1 MFNQL
6 NLLPKTNSRIL
17 KLIDAALIIRR
28 SRSISGCILFFY
40 VLTHLLNH
48 SLGLISLD
56 TMEQG
61 RAIFLRFWRHDV
73 LFYMLYGALSIHFL
87 LGIYAL
93 SRRRSFKMSR
103 KEWIRNFC
111 AILIPFFLASHLSVT
126 LWGSRFLGLNDSYAF
141 MIISTYIFDPF
152 GYIILGLMLLV
163 VWTHGSIGIIGLI
176 EFREFYSNQRGL
188 FHGLIFGLPLLAYG
202 GYIRA
207 SIELSES
214 SKNSPIAI
222 LEIISNS
229 NFTAEIGEK
238 IVSLS
243 DLLQFL
249 IYPILLC
256 LFAAFYFFRNLIE
269 KRFNSIQVQYTD
281 GTSLYVSRGSSLLE
295 ASQKAGKYH
304 ESVCGGRGRCT
315 TCRVRVTSSLSELPK
330 PNKIE
335 LAVINRLE
343 FDQSLRLAC
352 QLRPEANIEINPLI
366 KLANKDRQN
375 LRFSNQENLSGVEKE
390 TVIMF
395 CDLRGF
401 TSLSESRMPFDV
413 VFILNKYFKLVTDAV
428 EENKG
433 RVDKFIGDG
442 VMAIFDKDETIS
454 RNCKNGLKGAA
465 KITEL
470 LNELNDE
477 LSNENIDPLR
487 LGIGIHCGNAII
499 GKMGYGDASSDTAI
513 GDTVN
518 VASRLEQLTKDYS
531 CQLMFSSTV
540 AEKAQ
545 VDKSKLNSV
554 KTKIRGKKD
563 YLEAFYC
570 GSATE
575 AINAL

>member
-1 MFNQL
+1 MV
-6 NLLPKTNSRIL
+6 
-17 KLIDAALIIRR
+17 DAALIVRR
-28 SRSISGCILFFY
+28 SRTISGCILFFY
-40 VLTHLLNH
+40 VFTHLLNH

-73 LFYMLYGALSIHFL
+73 LFYVLYGALSIHFL
-87 LGIYAL
+87 LGVYAL
-93 SRRRSFKMSR
+93 ARRRSFRMSR
-103 KEWIRNFC
+103 KEWIRNSC
-111 AILIPFFLASHLSVT
+111 AVLIPFFLASHLSIT

-152 GYIILGLMLLV
+152 GYIILGLMLML

-176 EFREFYSNQRGL
+176 EFREFYSKRRGL
-188 FHGLIFGLPLLAYG
+188 FQGLILGLPLIAYG

-207 SIELSES
+207 SIELSEAS
-214 SKNSPIAI
+214 QSNPITI
-222 LEIISNS
+222 LELISNS

-249 IYPILLC
+249 VYPILLS
-256 LFAAFYFFRNLIE
+256 LFVAFYFIRNLLE

-281 GTSLYVSRGSSLLE
+281 GTNINVSRGSSLLE
-295 ASQKAGKYH
+295 ASHKAGRYH

-315 TCRVRVTSSLSELPK
+315 TCRVRVTSSLGELPK

-335 LAVINRLE
+335 QSVINRLN

-352 QLRPEANIEINPLI
+352 QLRPETDIEINPLI
-366 KLANKDRQN
+366 KLVNHDKQN
-375 LRFSNQENLSGVEKE
+375 LRFSNQENLSGIEKE

-401 TSLSESRMPFDV
+401 TRLSDGKMPFDV

-433 RVDKFIGDG
+433 RIDKFIGDG
-442 VMAIFDKDETIS
+442 VMAIFDKDTTIS
-454 RNCKNGLKGAA
+454 KNCKNALKGAA
-465 KITEL
+465 MITTY
-470 LNELNDE
+470 LNDLNDE
-477 LSNENIDPLR
+477 LSIDDIEPLR
-487 LGIGIHCGNAII
+487 LGIGIHSGTAII
-499 GKMGYGDASSDTAI
+499 GKMGYGEASTDTAI

-540 AEKAQ
+540 AENAEL
-545 VDKSKLNSV
+545 DKTKLNSV

-570 GSATE
+570 GSADE
-575 AINAL
+575 AIKAL

>member
-1 MFNQL
+1 MV
-6 NLLPKTNSRIL
+6 
-17 KLIDAALIIRR
+17 DAALIVRR
-28 SRSISGCILFFY
+28 SRTISGCILFFY
-40 VLTHLLNH
+40 VFTHLLNH

-73 LFYMLYGALSIHFL
+73 LFYVLYGALSIHFL
-87 LGIYAL
+87 LGVYAL
-93 SRRRSFKMSR
+93 ARRRSFRMSR
-103 KEWIRNFC
+103 KEWIRNSC
-111 AILIPFFLASHLSVT
+111 AVLIPFFLASHLSIT

-152 GYIILGLMLLV
+152 GYIILGLMLML

-176 EFREFYSNQRGL
+176 EFREFYSKRRGL
-188 FHGLIFGLPLLAYG
+188 FQGLILGLPLIAYG

-207 SIELSES
+207 SIELSEAS
-214 SKNSPIAI
+214 QSNPITI
-222 LEIISNS
+222 LELISNS

-249 IYPILLC
+249 VYPILLS
-256 LFAAFYFFRNLIE
+256 LFVAFYFIRNLLE

-281 GTSLYVSRGSSLLE
+281 GTNINVSRGSSLLE
-295 ASQKAGKYH
+295 ASHKAGRYH

-315 TCRVRVTSSLSELPK
+315 TCRVRVTSSLGELPK

-335 LAVINRLE
+335 QSVINRLN

-352 QLRPEANIEINPLI
+352 QLRPETDIEINPLI
-366 KLANKDRQN
+366 KLVNHDKQN
-375 LRFSNQENLSGVEKE
+375 LRFSNQENLSGIEKE

-401 TSLSESRMPFDV
+401 TRLSDGKMPFDV

-433 RVDKFIGDG
+433 RIDKFIGDG
-442 VMAIFDKDETIS
+442 VMAIFDKDTTIS
-454 RNCKNGLKGAA
+454 KNCKNALKGAA
-465 KITEL
+465 MITTY

-477 LSNENIDPLR
+477 LSTDDIEPLR
-487 LGIGIHCGNAII
+487 LGIGIHSGNAII
-499 GKMGYGDASSDTAI
+499 GKMGYGEASTDTAI

-531 CQLMFSSTV
+531 CQLMFSSIV
-540 AEKAQ
+540 AENAEL
-545 VDKSKLNSV
+545 DKTKLNSV

-570 GSATE
+570 SSADE
-575 AINAL
+575 AIKAL

>member
-1 MFNQL
+1 MV
-6 NLLPKTNSRIL
+6 
-17 KLIDAALIIRR
+17 DAALIVRR
-28 SRSISGCILFFY
+28 SRTISGCILFFY
-40 VLTHLLNH
+40 VFTHLLNH

-73 LFYMLYGALSIHFL
+73 LFYVLYGALSIHFL
-87 LGIYAL
+87 LGVYAL
-93 SRRRSFKMSR
+93 ARRRSFRMSR
-103 KEWIRNFC
+103 KEWIRNSC

-152 GYIILGLMLLV
+152 GYIILGLMLML

-176 EFREFYSNQRGL
+176 EFREFYSKLRGL
-188 FHGLIFGLPLLAYG
+188 FQGLILGLPLIAYG

-207 SIELSES
+207 SIELSEAS
-214 SKNSPIAI
+214 QSNPITI
-222 LEIISNS
+222 LELISNS

-249 IYPILLC
+249 VYPILLS
-256 LFAAFYFFRNLIE
+256 LFVAFYFIRNLLE

-281 GTSLYVSRGSSLLE
+281 GTNINVSRGSSLLE
-295 ASQKAGKYH
+295 ASHKAGRYH

-315 TCRVRVTSSLSELPK
+315 TCRVRVTSSLGELPK

-335 LAVINRLE
+335 QSVINRLN

-352 QLRPEANIEINPLI
+352 QLRPETDIEINPLI
-366 KLANKDRQN
+366 KLVNHDKQN
-375 LRFSNQENLSGVEKE
+375 LRFSNQENLSGIEKE

-401 TSLSESRMPFDV
+401 TRLSDGKMPFDV

-433 RVDKFIGDG
+433 RIDKFIGDG
-442 VMAIFDKDETIS
+442 VMAIFDKDTTIS
-454 RNCKNGLKGAA
+454 KNCKNALKGAA
-465 KITEL
+465 MITTY

-477 LSNENIDPLR
+477 LSTEDIEPLR
-487 LGIGIHCGNAII
+487 LGIGIHSGNAII
-499 GKMGYGDASSDTAI
+499 GKMGYGEASTDTAI

-531 CQLMFSSTV
+531 CQLMFSSAV
-540 AEKAQ
+540 AENAAL
-545 VDKSKLNSV
+545 DKTKLNSV

-570 GSATE
+570 GSADE
-575 AINAL
+575 AIKAL

>member
-1 MFNQL
+1 MV
-6 NLLPKTNSRIL
+6 
-17 KLIDAALIIRR
+17 DAALIVRR
-28 SRSISGCILFFY
+28 SRTISGCILFFY
-40 VLTHLLNH
+40 VFTHLLNH

-73 LFYMLYGALSIHFL
+73 LFYVLYGALSIHFL
-87 LGIYAL
+87 LGVYAL
-93 SRRRSFKMSR
+93 ARRRSFRMSR
-103 KEWIRNFC
+103 REWIRNSC

-152 GYIILGLMLLV
+152 GYIILGLMLML

-176 EFREFYSNQRGL
+176 EFREFYSKLRGL
-188 FHGLIFGLPLLAYG
+188 FQGLILGLPLIAYG

-207 SIELSES
+207 SIELSEAS
-214 SKNSPIAI
+214 QSNPITI
-222 LEIISNS
+222 LELISNS

-249 IYPILLC
+249 VYPILLS
-256 LFAAFYFFRNLIE
+256 LFVAFYFIRNLLE

-281 GTSLYVSRGSSLLE
+281 GTTINVSRGSSLLE
-295 ASQKAGKYH
+295 ASHKAGRYH

-315 TCRVRVTSSLSELPK
+315 TCRVRVTSSLGELPK

-335 LAVINRLE
+335 QSVINRLN

-352 QLRPEANIEINPLI
+352 QLRPETDIEINPLI
-366 KLANKDRQN
+366 KLVNHDKQN
-375 LRFSNQENLSGVEKE
+375 LRFSNQENLSGIEKE

-401 TSLSESRMPFDV
+401 TRLSDGKMPFDV

-433 RVDKFIGDG
+433 RIDKFIGDG
-442 VMAIFDKDETIS
+442 VMAIFDKDTTIS
-454 RNCKNGLKGAA
+454 KNCKNALKGAA
-465 KITEL
+465 MITTY
-470 LNELNDE
+470 LNDLNDE
-477 LSNENIDPLR
+477 LSTEDIEPLR
-487 LGIGIHCGNAII
+487 LGIGIHSGNAII
-499 GKMGYGDASSDTAI
+499 GKMGYGEASTDTAI

-531 CQLMFSSTV
+531 CQLMFSSIV
-540 AEKAQ
+540 AENAEL
-545 VDKSKLNSV
+545 DKTKLNSV

-570 GSATE
+570 GSADE
-575 AINAL
+575 AIKAL

>member
-1 MFNQL
+1 MV
-6 NLLPKTNSRIL
+6 
-17 KLIDAALIIRR
+17 DAALIVRR
-28 SRSISGCILFFY
+28 SRTISGCILFFY
-40 VLTHLLNH
+40 VFTHLLNH

-73 LFYMLYGALSIHFL
+73 LFYVLYGALSIHFL
-87 LGIYAL
+87 LGVYAL
-93 SRRRSFKMSR
+93 ARRRSFRMSR
-103 KEWIRNFC
+103 KEWIRNSC
-111 AILIPFFLASHLSVT
+111 AVLIPFFLASHLSIT
-126 LWGSRFLGLNDSYAF
+126 LWGSRFLGLNDSYGF

-152 GYIILGLMLLV
+152 GYIILGLMLML

-176 EFREFYSNQRGL
+176 EFREFYSKRRGL
-188 FHGLIFGLPLLAYG
+188 FQGLILGLPLIAYG

-207 SIELSES
+207 SIELSEAS
-214 SKNSPIAI
+214 QSNPITI
-222 LEIISNS
+222 LELISNS

-249 IYPILLC
+249 VYPILLS
-256 LFAAFYFFRNLIE
+256 LFVAFYFIRNLLE

-281 GTSLYVSRGSSLLE
+281 GTNINVSRGSSLLE
-295 ASQKAGKYH
+295 ASHKAGRYH

-315 TCRVRVTSSLSELPK
+315 TCRVRVTSSLGELPK

-335 LAVINRLE
+335 QSVINRLN

-352 QLRPEANIEINPLI
+352 QLRPETDIEINPLI
-366 KLANKDRQN
+366 KLVNHDKQN
-375 LRFSNQENLSGVEKE
+375 LRFSNQENLSGIEKE

-401 TSLSESRMPFDV
+401 TRLSDGKMPFDV

-433 RVDKFIGDG
+433 RIDKFIGDG
-442 VMAIFDKDETIS
+442 VMAIFDKDTTIS
-454 RNCKNGLKGAA
+454 KNCKNALKGAA
-465 KITEL
+465 MITTY

-477 LSNENIDPLR
+477 LSTDDIEPLR
-487 LGIGIHCGNAII
+487 LGIGIHSGNAII
-499 GKMGYGDASSDTAI
+499 GKMGYGEASTDTAI

-531 CQLMFSSTV
+531 CQLMFSSIV
-540 AEKAQ
+540 AENAEL
-545 VDKSKLNSV
+545 DKTKLNSV

-570 GSATE
+570 GSADE
-575 AINAL
+575 AIKAL

>member
-1 MFNQL
+1 MV
-6 NLLPKTNSRIL
+6 
-17 KLIDAALIIRR
+17 DAALIVRR
-28 SRSISGCILFFY
+28 SRTISGCILFFY
-40 VLTHLLNH
+40 VFTHLLNH

-61 RAIFLRFWRHDV
+61 RAIFLRFWRHDII
-73 LFYMLYGALSIHFL
+73 FYVLYGALSIHFL
-87 LGIYAL
+87 LGVYAL
-93 SRRRSFKMSR
+93 ARRRSFRMSR
-103 KEWIRNFC
+103 KEWIRNSC
-111 AILIPFFLASHLSVT
+111 AVLIPFFLASHLSIT

-152 GYIILGLMLLV
+152 GYIILGLMLML

-176 EFREFYSNQRGL
+176 EFREFYSKRRGL
-188 FHGLIFGLPLLAYG
+188 FQGLILGLPLIAYG

-207 SIELSES
+207 SIELSEAS
-214 SKNSPIAI
+214 QSNPITI
-222 LEIISNS
+222 LELISNS

-249 IYPILLC
+249 VYPILLS
-256 LFAAFYFFRNLIE
+256 LFVAFYFIRNLLE

-281 GTSLYVSRGSSLLE
+281 GTNINVSRGSSLLE
-295 ASQKAGKYH
+295 ASHKAGRYH

-315 TCRVRVTSSLSELPK
+315 TCRVRVTSSLGELPK

-335 LAVINRLE
+335 QSVINRLN

-352 QLRPEANIEINPLI
+352 QLRPETDIEINPLI
-366 KLANKDRQN
+366 KLVNHDKQN
-375 LRFSNQENLSGVEKE
+375 LRFSNQENLSGIEKE

-401 TSLSESRMPFDV
+401 TRLSDGKMPFDV

-433 RVDKFIGDG
+433 RIDKFIGDG
-442 VMAIFDKDETIS
+442 VMAIFDKDTTIS
-454 RNCKNGLKGAA
+454 KNCKNALKGAA
-465 KITEL
+465 MITTY

-477 LSNENIDPLR
+477 LSTDDIEPLR
-487 LGIGIHCGNAII
+487 LGIGIHSGNAII
-499 GKMGYGDASSDTAI
+499 GKMGYGEASTDTAI

-531 CQLMFSSTV
+531 CQLMFSSIV
-540 AEKAQ
+540 AENAEL
-545 VDKSKLNSV
+545 DKTKLNSV

-570 GSATE
+570 GSADE
-575 AINAL
+575 AIKAL

>member
-1 MFNQL
+1 MV
-6 NLLPKTNSRIL
+6 
-17 KLIDAALIIRR
+17 DAALIVRR
-28 SRSISGCILFFY
+28 SRTISGCILFFY
-40 VLTHLLNH
+40 VFTHLLNH

-73 LFYMLYGALSIHFL
+73 LFYVLYGALSIHFL
-87 LGIYAL
+87 LGVYAL
-93 SRRRSFKMSR
+93 ARRRSFRMSR
-103 KEWIRNFC
+103 KEWIRNSC

-152 GYIILGLMLLV
+152 GYIILGLMLML

-176 EFREFYSNQRGL
+176 EFREFYSKRRGL
-188 FHGLIFGLPLLAYG
+188 FQGLILGLPLIAYG

-207 SIELSES
+207 SIELSEAS
-214 SKNSPIAI
+214 QSNPITI
-222 LEIISNS
+222 LELISNS

-249 IYPILLC
+249 VYPILLS
-256 LFAAFYFFRNLIE
+256 LFVAFYFIRNLLE

-281 GTSLYVSRGSSLLE
+281 GTNINVSRGSSLLE
-295 ASQKAGKYH
+295 ASHKAGRYH

-315 TCRVRVTSSLSELPK
+315 TCRVRVTSSLGELPK

-335 LAVINRLE
+335 QSVINRLN

-352 QLRPEANIEINPLI
+352 QLRPETDIEINPLI
-366 KLANKDRQN
+366 KLVNHDKQN
-375 LRFSNQENLSGVEKE
+375 LRFSNQENLSGIEKE

-401 TSLSESRMPFDV
+401 TRLSDGKMPFDV

-433 RVDKFIGDG
+433 RIDKFIGDG
-442 VMAIFDKDETIS
+442 VMAIFDKDTTIS
-454 RNCKNGLKGAA
+454 KNCKNALKGAA
-465 KITEL
+465 MITTY

-477 LSNENIDPLR
+477 LSTDDIEPLR
-487 LGIGIHCGNAII
+487 LGIGIHSGNAII
-499 GKMGYGDASSDTAI
+499 GKMGYGEASTDTAI

-540 AEKAQ
+540 AENAEL
-545 VDKSKLNSV
+545 DKTKLNSV

-570 GSATE
+570 GSADE
-575 AINAL
+575 AIKAL

>member
-1 MFNQL
+1 MV
-6 NLLPKTNSRIL
+6 
-17 KLIDAALIIRR
+17 DAALIVRR
-28 SRSISGCILFFY
+28 SRTISGCILFFY
-40 VLTHLLNH
+40 VFTHLLNH

-73 LFYMLYGALSIHFL
+73 LFYVLYGALSIHFL
-87 LGIYAL
+87 LGVYAL
-93 SRRRSFKMSR
+93 ARRRSFRMSR
-103 KEWIRNFC
+103 KEWIRNSC

-152 GYIILGLMLLV
+152 GYIILGLMLIL

-176 EFREFYSNQRGL
+176 EFREFYSKRRGL
-188 FHGLIFGLPLLAYG
+188 FQGLILGLPLIAYG

-207 SIELSES
+207 SIELSEAS
-214 SKNSPIAI
+214 QSNPITI
-222 LEIISNS
+222 LELISNS

-249 IYPILLC
+249 VYPILLS
-256 LFAAFYFFRNLIE
+256 LFVAFYFIRNLLE

-281 GTSLYVSRGSSLLE
+281 GTNINVSRGSSLLE
-295 ASQKAGKYH
+295 ASHKAGRYH

-315 TCRVRVTSSLSELPK
+315 TCRVRVTSSLGELPK

-335 LAVINRLE
+335 QSVINRLN

-352 QLRPEANIEINPLI
+352 QLRPETDIEINPLI
-366 KLANKDRQN
+366 KLVNHDKQN
-375 LRFSNQENLSGVEKE
+375 LRFSNQENLSGIEKE

-401 TSLSESRMPFDV
+401 TRLSDGKMPFDV

-433 RVDKFIGDG
+433 RIDKFIGDG
-442 VMAIFDKDETIS
+442 VMAIFDKDTTIS
-454 RNCKNGLKGAA
+454 KNCKNALKGAA
-465 KITEL
+465 MITTY

-477 LSNENIDPLR
+477 LSTDDIEPLR
-487 LGIGIHCGNAII
+487 LGIGIHSGNAII
-499 GKMGYGDASSDTAI
+499 GKMGYGEASTDTAI

-540 AEKAQ
+540 AEKAEI
-545 VDKSKLNSV
+545 DKTKLNSV

-570 GSATE
+570 SSADE
-575 AINAL
+575 AIKAL

>member
-1 MFNQL
+1 MV
-6 NLLPKTNSRIL
+6 
-17 KLIDAALIIRR
+17 DAALIVRR
-28 SRSISGCILFFY
+28 SRTISGCILFFY
-40 VLTHLLNH
+40 VFTHLLNH

-73 LFYMLYGALSIHFL
+73 LFYVLYGALSIHFL
-87 LGIYAL
+87 LGVYAL
-93 SRRRSFKMSR
+93 ARRRSFRMSR
-103 KEWIRNFC
+103 KEWIRNSC
-111 AILIPFFLASHLSVT
+111 AVLIPFFLASHLSIT

-152 GYIILGLMLLV
+152 GYIILGLMLML

-176 EFREFYSNQRGL
+176 EFREFYSKRRGL
-188 FHGLIFGLPLLAYG
+188 FQGLILGLPLIAYG

-207 SIELSES
+207 SIELSEAS
-214 SKNSPIAI
+214 QSNPITI
-222 LEIISNS
+222 LELISNS

-249 IYPILLC
+249 VYPILLS
-256 LFAAFYFFRNLIE
+256 LFVAFYFIRNLLE

-281 GTSLYVSRGSSLLE
+281 GTNINVSRGSSLLE
-295 ASQKAGKYH
+295 ASHKAGRYH

-315 TCRVRVTSSLSELPK
+315 TCRVRVTSSLGELPK

-335 LAVINRLE
+335 QSVINRLN

-352 QLRPEANIEINPLI
+352 QLRPETDIEINPLI
-366 KLANKDRQN
+366 KLVNHDKQN
-375 LRFSNQENLSGVEKE
+375 LRFSNQENLSGIEKE
-390 TVIMF
+390 TVIVF

-401 TSLSESRMPFDV
+401 TRLSDGKMPFDV

-433 RVDKFIGDG
+433 RIDKFIGDG
-442 VMAIFDKDETIS
+442 VMAIFDKDTTIS
-454 RNCKNGLKGAA
+454 KNCKNALKGAA
-465 KITEL
+465 MITTY

-477 LSNENIDPLR
+477 LSTDDIEPLR
-487 LGIGIHCGNAII
+487 LGIGIHSGNAII
-499 GKMGYGDASSDTAI
+499 GKMGYGEASTDTAI

-540 AEKAQ
+540 AENAEL
-545 VDKSKLNSV
+545 DKTKLNSV

-570 GSATE
+570 GSADE
-575 AINAL
+575 AIKAL

>member
-1 MFNQL
+1 M
-6 NLLPKTNSRIL
+6 
-17 KLIDAALIIRR
+17 IDAALIVRR
-28 SRSISGCILFFY
+28 SRTISGCILFFY
-40 VLTHLLNH
+40 VFTHLLNH

-73 LFYMLYGALSIHFL
+73 LFYVLYGALSIHFL
-87 LGIYAL
+87 LGVYAL
-93 SRRRSFKMSR
+93 ARRRSFRMSR
-103 KEWIRNFC
+103 KEWIRNSC
-111 AILIPFFLASHLSVT
+111 AILIPFFLASHLSIT

-152 GYIILGLMLLV
+152 GYIILGLMLML

-176 EFREFYSNQRGL
+176 EFREFYSKRRGL
-188 FHGLIFGLPLLAYG
+188 FQGLILGLPLIAYG

-207 SIELSES
+207 SIELSEAS
-214 SKNSPIAI
+214 QSNPITI
-222 LEIISNS
+222 LELISNS

-249 IYPILLC
+249 VYPILLS
-256 LFAAFYFFRNLIE
+256 LFVAFYFIRNLLE

-281 GTSLYVSRGSSLLE
+281 GTNINVSRGSSLLE
-295 ASQKAGKYH
+295 ASHKAGRYH

-315 TCRVRVTSSLSELPK
+315 TCRVRVTSSLGELPK

-335 LAVINRLE
+335 QSVINRLN

-352 QLRPEANIEINPLI
+352 QLRPETDIEINPLI
-366 KLANKDRQN
+366 KLVNHDKQN
-375 LRFSNQENLSGVEKE
+375 LRFSNQENLSGIEKE

-401 TSLSESRMPFDV
+401 TRLSDGKMPFDV

-433 RVDKFIGDG
+433 RIDKFIGDG
-442 VMAIFDKDETIS
+442 VMAIFDKDTTIS
-454 RNCKNGLKGAA
+454 KNCKNALKGAA
-465 KITEL
+465 MITTY

-477 LSNENIDPLR
+477 LSTDDIEPLR
-487 LGIGIHCGNAII
+487 LGIGIHSGNAII
-499 GKMGYGDASSDTAI
+499 GKMGYGEASTDTAI

-531 CQLMFSSTV
+531 CQLMFSSIV
-540 AEKAQ
+540 AENAEL
-545 VDKSKLNSV
+545 DKTKLNSV

-570 GSATE
+570 GSADE
-575 AINAL
+575 AIKAL

>member
-1 MFNQL
+1 M
-6 NLLPKTNSRIL
+6 
-17 KLIDAALIIRR
+17 IDAALIVRHFR
-28 SRSISGCILFFY
+28 TISGCILFFY
-40 VLTHLLNH
+40 VFTHLLNH

-61 RAIFLRFWRHDV
+61 RAIFLRFWRHDI
-73 LFYMLYGALSIHFL
+73 LFYLLYGALSIHFL

-93 SRRRSFKMSR
+93 SRRRSFQMSR
-103 KEWIRNFC
+103 KDWIRNLC

-126 LWGSRFLGLNDSYAF
+126 LWGSRFLGLNDSYTF
-141 MIISTYIFDPF
+141 MIISTYIFDPA

-176 EFREFYSNQRGL
+176 EFREFYSNHRGL
-188 FHGLIFGLPLLAYG
+188 FHGVIFGLPLLAYG

-207 SIELSES
+207 SIELSET
-214 SKNSPIAI
+214 SKNSPITI

-249 IYPILLC
+249 VYPILLC
-256 LFAAFYFFRNLIE
+256 LFVAFYFFRNLLE

-281 GTSLYVSRGSSLLE
+281 GTSISVSKGSSLLE
-295 ASQKAGKYH
+295 ASHKAGRYH

-315 TCRVRVTSSLSELPK
+315 TCRVRVTSSLTELPK

-335 LAVINRLE
+335 QAVINRLE

-401 TSLSESRMPFDV
+401 TSLSDSRMPFDV

-433 RVDKFIGDG
+433 RIDKFIGDG

-454 RNCKNGLKGAA
+454 RNCKNALQGSAR
-465 KITEL
+465 ITEL

-477 LSNENIDPLR
+477 LSSEDIDPLR

-531 CQLMFSSTV
+531 CQLIFSSEV
-540 AEKAQ
+540 AENAQ

-554 KTKIRGKKD
+554 KTKIKGKED

-570 GSATE
+570 GSAAE
-575 AINAL
+575 AIKAL

>member
-1 MFNQL
+1 M
-6 NLLPKTNSRIL
+6 
-17 KLIDAALIIRR
+17 IDVALIVRR
-28 SRSISGCILFFY
+28 SRTISGCILFFY
-40 VLTHLLNH
+40 VFTHLLNH

-61 RAIFLRFWRHDV
+61 RAIFLKFWRHDV

-87 LGIYAL
+87 LGVYAL
-93 SRRRSFKMSR
+93 ARRRSFLMSR

-152 GYIILGLMLLV
+152 GYIILGLMLLL

-176 EFREFYSNQRGL
+176 EFREFYSKRRGL
-188 FHGLIFGLPLLAYG
+188 IQGLILGLPLIAYG

-207 SIELSES
+207 SIELSETS
-214 SKNSPIAI
+214 QSNPITI
-222 LEIISNS
+222 LELISNS

-249 IYPILLC
+249 VYPILLC
-256 LFAAFYFFRNLIE
+256 LFVAFYFIRNLLE
-269 KRFNSIQVQYTD
+269 KRFNSIQVQYSD
-281 GTSLYVSRGSSLLE
+281 GTSINVSRGSSLLE
-295 ASQKAGKYH
+295 ASHKAGRYH

-315 TCRVRVTSSLSELPK
+315 TCRVRVTSSLGELPK

-335 LAVINRLE
+335 QSVINRLN

-352 QLRPEANIEINPLI
+352 QLRPETDIEINPLI
-366 KLANKDRQN
+366 KLVNHDKQN
-375 LRFSNQENLSGVEKE
+375 LRFSNQENLSGIEKE

-401 TSLSESRMPFDV
+401 TRLSDSKMPFDV

-433 RVDKFIGDG
+433 RIDKFIGDG
-442 VMAIFDKDETIS
+442 VMAIFDKDSTIS
-454 RNCKNGLKGAA
+454 RNCKNALRGSAM
-465 KITEL
+465 ITTF
-470 LNELNDE
+470 LNDLNDE
-477 LSNENIDPLR
+477 LSNEDIEPLR

-499 GKMGYGDASSDTAI
+499 GKMGYGEASSNTAI

-531 CQLMFSSTV
+531 CQLMFSTTV
-540 AEKAQ
+540 AENAEL
-545 VDKSKLNSV
+545 DKTKLNSV
-554 KTKIRGKKD
+554 KTKIRGKKG

-570 GSATE
+570 GSADE
-575 AINAL
+575 AIKAL

>member
-1 MFNQL
+1 MV
-6 NLLPKTNSRIL
+6 
-17 KLIDAALIIRR
+17 DAALIVRR
-28 SRSISGCILFFY
+28 SRTISGCILFFY
-40 VLTHLLNH
+40 VFTHLLNH

-73 LFYMLYGALSIHFL
+73 LFYVLYGALSIHFL
-87 LGIYAL
+87 LGVYAL
-93 SRRRSFKMSR
+93 ARRRSFRMSR
-103 KEWIRNFC
+103 KEWIRNSC
-111 AILIPFFLASHLSVT
+111 AVLIPFFLASHLSIT

-152 GYIILGLMLLV
+152 GYIILGLMLML
-163 VWTHGSIGIIGLI
+163 VWTHGSIGIVGLI
-176 EFREFYSNQRGL
+176 EFREFYSKRRGL
-188 FHGLIFGLPLLAYG
+188 FQGLILGLPLIAYG

-207 SIELSES
+207 SIELSEAS
-214 SKNSPIAI
+214 QSNPITI
-222 LEIISNS
+222 LELISNS

-249 IYPILLC
+249 VYPILLS
-256 LFAAFYFFRNLIE
+256 LFVAFYFIRNLLE

-281 GTSLYVSRGSSLLE
+281 GTNINVSRGSSLLE
-295 ASQKAGKYH
+295 ASHKAGRYH

-315 TCRVRVTSSLSELPK
+315 TCRVRVTSSLGELPK

-335 LAVINRLE
+335 QSVINRLN

-352 QLRPEANIEINPLI
+352 QLRPETDIEINPLI
-366 KLANKDRQN
+366 KLVNHDKQN
-375 LRFSNQENLSGVEKE
+375 LRFSNQENLSGIEKE

-401 TSLSESRMPFDV
+401 TRLSDGKMPFDV

-433 RVDKFIGDG
+433 RIDKFIGDG
-442 VMAIFDKDETIS
+442 VMAIFDKDTTIS
-454 RNCKNGLKGAA
+454 KNCKNALKGAA
-465 KITEL
+465 MITTY

-477 LSNENIDPLR
+477 LSTDDIEPLR
-487 LGIGIHCGNAII
+487 LGIGIHSGNAII
-499 GKMGYGDASSDTAI
+499 GKMGYGEASTDTAI

-531 CQLMFSSTV
+531 CQLMFSSIV
-540 AEKAQ
+540 AENAEL
-545 VDKSKLNSV
+545 DKTKLNSV

-570 GSATE
+570 GSADE
-575 AINAL
+575 AIKAL

>member
-1 MFNQL
+1 MV
-6 NLLPKTNSRIL
+6 
-17 KLIDAALIIRR
+17 DAALIVRR
-28 SRSISGCILFFY
+28 SRTISGCILFFY
-40 VLTHLLNH
+40 VFTHLLNH

-73 LFYMLYGALSIHFL
+73 LFYVLYGALSIHFL
-87 LGIYAL
+87 LGVYAL
-93 SRRRSFKMSR
+93 ARRRSFRMSR
-103 KEWIRNFC
+103 KEWIRNSC
-111 AILIPFFLASHLSVT
+111 AVLIPFFLASHLSIT

-152 GYIILGLMLLV
+152 GYIILGLMLML

-176 EFREFYSNQRGL
+176 EFREFYSKRRGL
-188 FHGLIFGLPLLAYG
+188 FQGLILGLPLIAYG

-207 SIELSES
+207 SIELSEAS
-214 SKNSPIAI
+214 QSNPITI
-222 LEIISNS
+222 LELISNS

-249 IYPILLC
+249 VYPILLS
-256 LFAAFYFFRNLIE
+256 LFVAFYFIRNLLE

-281 GTSLYVSRGSSLLE
+281 GTNINVSRGSSLLE
-295 ASQKAGKYH
+295 ASHKAGRYH

-315 TCRVRVTSSLSELPK
+315 TCRVRVTSSLEELPK

-335 LAVINRLE
+335 QSVINRLN

-352 QLRPEANIEINPLI
+352 QLRPETDIEINPLI
-366 KLANKDRQN
+366 KLVNHDKQN
-375 LRFSNQENLSGVEKE
+375 LRFSNQENLSGIEKE

-401 TSLSESRMPFDV
+401 TRLSDGKMPFDV

-433 RVDKFIGDG
+433 RIDKFIGDG
-442 VMAIFDKDETIS
+442 VMAIFDKDTTIS
-454 RNCKNGLKGAA
+454 KNCKNALKGAA
-465 KITEL
+465 MITTY

-477 LSNENIDPLR
+477 LSTDDIEPLR
-487 LGIGIHCGNAII
+487 LGIGIHSGNAII
-499 GKMGYGDASSDTAI
+499 GKMGYGEASTDTAI

-540 AEKAQ
+540 AENAEL
-545 VDKSKLNSV
+545 DKTKLNSV

-570 GSATE
+570 GSADE
-575 AINAL
+575 AIKAL

>member
-1 MFNQL
+1 MV
-6 NLLPKTNSRIL
+6 
-17 KLIDAALIIRR
+17 DAALIVRR
-28 SRSISGCILFFY
+28 SRTISGCILFFY
-40 VLTHLLNH
+40 VFTHLLNH

-73 LFYMLYGALSIHFL
+73 LFYVLYGALSIHFL
-87 LGIYAL
+87 LGVYAL
-93 SRRRSFKMSR
+93 ARRRSFRMSR
-103 KEWIRNFC
+103 KEWIRNSC
-111 AILIPFFLASHLSVT
+111 AVLIPFFLASHLSIT

-152 GYIILGLMLLV
+152 GYIILGLMLML

-176 EFREFYSNQRGL
+176 EFREFYSKRRGL
-188 FHGLIFGLPLLAYG
+188 FQGLILGLPLIAYG

-207 SIELSES
+207 SIELSEAS
-214 SKNSPIAI
+214 QSNPITI
-222 LEIISNS
+222 LELISNS

-249 IYPILLC
+249 VYPILLS
-256 LFAAFYFFRNLIE
+256 LFVAFYFIRNLLE

-281 GTSLYVSRGSSLLE
+281 GTNINVSRGSSLLE
-295 ASQKAGKYH
+295 ASHKAGRYH

-315 TCRVRVTSSLSELPK
+315 TCRVRVTSSLGELPK

-335 LAVINRLE
+335 QSVINRLN

-352 QLRPEANIEINPLI
+352 QLRPETDIEINPLI
-366 KLANKDRQN
+366 KLVNHDKQN
-375 LRFSNQENLSGVEKE
+375 LRFSNQENLSGIEKE

-401 TSLSESRMPFDV
+401 TRLSDGKMPFDV

-433 RVDKFIGDG
+433 RIDKFIGDG
-442 VMAIFDKDETIS
+442 VMAIFDKDTTITK
-454 RNCKNGLKGAA
+454 NCKNALQGAA
-465 KITEL
+465 MITTY
-470 LNELNDE
+470 LNDLNDE
-477 LSNENIDPLR
+477 LSSEDIEPLR

-499 GKMGYGDASSDTAI
+499 GKMGYGEASSDTAI

-531 CQLMFSSTV
+531 CQLMFSRTV
-540 AEKAQ
+540 AENAKL
-545 VDKSKLNSV
+545 DKTKLNSI

-570 GSATE
+570 GSADE
-575 AINAL
+575 AIKAL

>member
-1 MFNQL
+1 MV
-6 NLLPKTNSRIL
+6 
-17 KLIDAALIIRR
+17 DAALIVRR
-28 SRSISGCILFFY
+28 SRTFSGCILFFY
-40 VLTHLLNH
+40 VFTHLLNH

-73 LFYMLYGALSIHFL
+73 LFYVLYGALSIHFL
-87 LGIYAL
+87 LGVYAL
-93 SRRRSFKMSR
+93 ARRRSFRMSR
-103 KEWIRNFC
+103 KEWIRNSC
-111 AILIPFFLASHLSVT
+111 AVLIPFFLASHLSVT

-152 GYIILGLMLLV
+152 GYIILGLMLML
-163 VWTHGSIGIIGLI
+163 VWTHGSIGIIGLV
-176 EFREFYSNQRGL
+176 EFREFYSKRRGL
-188 FHGLIFGLPLLAYG
+188 FQGLILGLPLIAYS

-207 SIELSES
+207 SIELSEAS
-214 SKNSPIAI
+214 QSNPITI
-222 LEIISNS
+222 LELISNS

-249 IYPILLC
+249 VYPILLS
-256 LFAAFYFFRNLIE
+256 LFVAFYFIRNLLE

-281 GTSLYVSRGSSLLE
+281 GTNINVSRGSSLLE
-295 ASQKAGKYH
+295 ASHKAGRYH

-315 TCRVRVTSSLSELPK
+315 TCRVRVTSSLGELPK

-335 LAVINRLE
+335 QSVINRLN

-352 QLRPEANIEINPLI
+352 QLRPETDIEINPLI
-366 KLANKDRQN
+366 KLVNHDKQN
-375 LRFSNQENLSGVEKE
+375 LRFSNQENLSGIEKE

-401 TSLSESRMPFDV
+401 TRLSDGKMPFDV

-433 RVDKFIGDG
+433 RIDKFIGDG
-442 VMAIFDKDETIS
+442 VMAIFDKDTTIS
-454 RNCKNGLKGAA
+454 KNCKNALKGAA
-465 KITEL
+465 MITTY
-470 LNELNDE
+470 LNHLNDE
-477 LSNENIDPLR
+477 LSTEDIEPLR
-487 LGIGIHCGNAII
+487 LGIGIHSGNAII
-499 GKMGYGDASSDTAI
+499 GKMGYGEASTDTAI

-540 AEKAQ
+540 AENAKL
-545 VDKSKLNSV
+545 DKTKLNSV
-554 KTKIRGKKD
+554 KTKIRGKKE

-570 GSATE
+570 GSADE
-575 AINAL
+575 AIKAL

>member
-1 MFNQL
+1 MV
-6 NLLPKTNSRIL
+6 
-17 KLIDAALIIRR
+17 DAALIVRR
-28 SRSISGCILFFY
+28 SRTFSGCILFFY
-40 VLTHLLNH
+40 VFTHLLNH

-73 LFYMLYGALSIHFL
+73 LFYVLYGALSIHFL
-87 LGIYAL
+87 LGVYAL
-93 SRRRSFKMSR
+93 ARRRSFRMSR
-103 KEWIRNFC
+103 KEWIRNSC
-111 AILIPFFLASHLSVT
+111 AVLIPFFLASHLSVT

-152 GYIILGLMLLV
+152 GYIILGLMLML
-163 VWTHGSIGIIGLI
+163 VWTHGSIGIIGLV
-176 EFREFYSNQRGL
+176 EFREFYSKRRGL
-188 FHGLIFGLPLLAYG
+188 FQGLILGLPLIAYG

-207 SIELSES
+207 SIELSEAS
-214 SKNSPIAI
+214 QSNPITI
-222 LEIISNS
+222 LELISNS

-249 IYPILLC
+249 VYPILLS
-256 LFAAFYFFRNLIE
+256 LFVAFYFIRNLLE

-281 GTSLYVSRGSSLLE
+281 GTNINVSRGSSLLE
-295 ASQKAGKYH
+295 ASHKAGRYH

-315 TCRVRVTSSLSELPK
+315 TCRVRVTSSLGELPK

-335 LAVINRLE
+335 QSVINRLN

-352 QLRPEANIEINPLI
+352 QLRPETDIEINPLI
-366 KLANKDRQN
+366 KLVNHDKQN
-375 LRFSNQENLSGVEKE
+375 LRFSNQKNLSGIEKE

-401 TSLSESRMPFDV
+401 TRLSDGKMPFDV

-433 RVDKFIGDG
+433 RIDKFIGDG
-442 VMAIFDKDETIS
+442 VMAIFDKDTTIS
-454 RNCKNGLKGAA
+454 KNCKNALKGAA
-465 KITEL
+465 MITTY
-470 LNELNDE
+470 LNHLNDE
-477 LSNENIDPLR
+477 LSTEDIEPLR
-487 LGIGIHCGNAII
+487 LGIGIHSGNAII
-499 GKMGYGDASSDTAI
+499 GKMGYGEASTDTAI

-540 AEKAQ
+540 AENAKL
-545 VDKSKLNSV
+545 DKTKLNSV
-554 KTKIRGKKD
+554 KTKIRGKKE

-570 GSATE
+570 GSADE
-575 AINAL
+575 AIKAL

>member
-1 MFNQL
+1 MV
-6 NLLPKTNSRIL
+6 
-17 KLIDAALIIRR
+17 DAALIVRR
-28 SRSISGCILFFY
+28 SRTISGCILFFY
-40 VLTHLLNH
+40 VFTHLLNH

-73 LFYMLYGALSIHFL
+73 LFYVLYGALSIHFL
-87 LGIYAL
+87 LGVYAL
-93 SRRRSFKMSR
+93 ARRRSFRMSR
-103 KEWIRNFC
+103 KEWIRNSC
-111 AILIPFFLASHLSVT
+111 AVLIPFFLASHLSIT

-152 GYIILGLMLLV
+152 GYIILGLMLML

-176 EFREFYSNQRGL
+176 EFREFYSKLRGL
-188 FHGLIFGLPLLAYG
+188 FQGLILGLPLIAYG

-207 SIELSES
+207 SIELSEAS
-214 SKNSPIAI
+214 QSNPITI
-222 LEIISNS
+222 LELISNS

-249 IYPILLC
+249 VYPILLS
-256 LFAAFYFFRNLIE
+256 LFVAFYFIRNLLE

-281 GTSLYVSRGSSLLE
+281 GTNINVSRGSSLLE
-295 ASQKAGKYH
+295 ASHKAGRYH

-315 TCRVRVTSSLSELPK
+315 TCRVRVTSSLGELPK

-335 LAVINRLE
+335 QSVINRLN

-352 QLRPEANIEINPLI
+352 QLRPETDIEINPLI
-366 KLANKDRQN
+366 KLVNHDKQN
-375 LRFSNQENLSGVEKE
+375 LRFSNQENLSGIEKE

-401 TSLSESRMPFDV
+401 TRLSDGKMPFDV

-433 RVDKFIGDG
+433 RIDKFIGDG
-442 VMAIFDKDETIS
+442 VMAIFDKDTTIS
-454 RNCKNGLKGAA
+454 KNCKNALKGAA
-465 KITEL
+465 MITTY

-477 LSNENIDPLR
+477 LSADDIEPLR
-487 LGIGIHCGNAII
+487 LGIGIHSGNAII
-499 GKMGYGDASSDTAI
+499 GKMGYGEASTDTAI

-531 CQLMFSSTV
+531 CQLMFSSIV
-540 AEKAQ
+540 AENAEL
-545 VDKSKLNSV
+545 DKTKLNSV

-570 GSATE
+570 GSADE
-575 AINAL
+575 AIKAL

>member
-1 MFNQL
+1 MV
-6 NLLPKTNSRIL
+6 
-17 KLIDAALIIRR
+17 DAALIVRR
-28 SRSISGCILFFY
+28 SRTISGCILFFY
-40 VLTHLLNH
+40 VFTHLLNH

-73 LFYMLYGALSIHFL
+73 LFYVLYGALSIHFL
-87 LGIYAL
+87 LGVYAL
-93 SRRRSFKMSR
+93 ARRRSFKMSR
-103 KEWIRNFC
+103 KEWIRNSC
-111 AILIPFFLASHLSVT
+111 AVLIPFFLASHLSIT

-152 GYIILGLMLLV
+152 GYIILGLMLML

-176 EFREFYSNQRGL
+176 EFREFYSKRRGL
-188 FHGLIFGLPLLAYG
+188 FQGLILGLPLIAYG

-207 SIELSES
+207 SIELSEAS
-214 SKNSPIAI
+214 QSNPITI
-222 LEIISNS
+222 LELISNS

-249 IYPILLC
+249 VYPILLS
-256 LFAAFYFFRNLIE
+256 LFVAFYFIRNLLE

-281 GTSLYVSRGSSLLE
+281 GTNINVSRGSSLLE
-295 ASQKAGKYH
+295 ASHKAGRYH

-315 TCRVRVTSSLSELPK
+315 TCRVRVTSSLGELPK

-335 LAVINRLE
+335 QSVINRLN

-352 QLRPEANIEINPLI
+352 QLRPETDIEINPLI
-366 KLANKDRQN
+366 KLVNHDKQN
-375 LRFSNQENLSGVEKE
+375 LRFSNQENLSGIEKE

-401 TSLSESRMPFDV
+401 TRLSDGKMPFDV

-433 RVDKFIGDG
+433 RIDKFIGDG
-442 VMAIFDKDETIS
+442 VMAIFDKDTTIS
-454 RNCKNGLKGAA
+454 KNCKNALKGAA
-465 KITEL
+465 MITTY

-477 LSNENIDPLR
+477 LSTDDIEPLR
-487 LGIGIHCGNAII
+487 LGIGIHSGNAII
-499 GKMGYGDASSDTAI
+499 GKMGYGEASTDTAI

-531 CQLMFSSTV
+531 CQLMFSSIV
-540 AEKAQ
+540 AENAEL
-545 VDKSKLNSV
+545 DKTKLNSV

-570 GSATE
+570 GSADE
-575 AINAL
+575 AIKAL

>member
-1 MFNQL
+1 MV
-6 NLLPKTNSRIL
+6 
-17 KLIDAALIIRR
+17 DAALIVRR
-28 SRSISGCILFFY
+28 SRTISGCILFFY
-40 VLTHLLNH
+40 VFTHLLNH

-73 LFYMLYGALSIHFL
+73 LFYVLYGALSIHFL
-87 LGIYAL
+87 LGVYAL
-93 SRRRSFKMSR
+93 ARRRSFRMSR
-103 KEWIRNFC
+103 KEWIRNSC
-111 AILIPFFLASHLSVT
+111 AVLIPFFLASHLSIT

-152 GYIILGLMLLV
+152 GYIILGLMLML

-176 EFREFYSNQRGL
+176 EFREFYSKRRGL
-188 FHGLIFGLPLLAYG
+188 FQGLILGLPLIAYG

-207 SIELSES
+207 SIELSEAS
-214 SKNSPIAI
+214 QSNPITI
-222 LEIISNS
+222 LELISNS

-249 IYPILLC
+249 VYPILLS
-256 LFAAFYFFRNLIE
+256 LFVAFYFIRNLLE

-281 GTSLYVSRGSSLLE
+281 GTNINVSRGSSLLE
-295 ASQKAGKYH
+295 ASHKAGRYH

-315 TCRVRVTSSLSELPK
+315 TCRVRVTSSLGELPK

-335 LAVINRLE
+335 QSVINRLN

-352 QLRPEANIEINPLI
+352 QLRPETDIEINPLI
-366 KLANKDRQN
+366 KLVNHDKQN
-375 LRFSNQENLSGVEKE
+375 LRFSNQENLSGIEKE

-401 TSLSESRMPFDV
+401 TRLSDGKMPFDV

-433 RVDKFIGDG
+433 RIDKFIGDG
-442 VMAIFDKDETIS
+442 VMAIFDKDTTIS
-454 RNCKNGLKGAA
+454 KNCKNALKGAA
-465 KITEL
+465 MITTY
-470 LNELNDE
+470 LNDLNDE
-477 LSNENIDPLR
+477 LSTEDIEPLR
-487 LGIGIHCGNAII
+487 LGIGIHSGNAII
-499 GKMGYGDASSDTAI
+499 GKMGYGEASTDTAI

-540 AEKAQ
+540 AENAEI
-545 VDKSKLNSV
+545 DKTKLNSV

-570 GSATE
+570 GSADE
-575 AINAL
+575 AIKAL

>member
-1 MFNQL
+1 MV
-6 NLLPKTNSRIL
+6 
-17 KLIDAALIIRR
+17 DAALIVRR
-28 SRSISGCILFFY
+28 SRTISGCILFFY
-40 VLTHLLNH
+40 VFTHLLNH

-73 LFYMLYGALSIHFL
+73 LFYVLYGALSIHFL
-87 LGIYAL
+87 LGVYAL
-93 SRRRSFKMSR
+93 ARRRSFRMSR
-103 KEWIRNFC
+103 KEWIRNSC
-111 AILIPFFLASHLSVT
+111 AVLIPFFLASHLSIT

-152 GYIILGLMLLV
+152 GYIILGLMLML

-176 EFREFYSNQRGL
+176 EFREFYSKLRGL
-188 FHGLIFGLPLLAYG
+188 FQGLILGLPLIAYG

-207 SIELSES
+207 SIELSEAS
-214 SKNSPIAI
+214 QSNPITI
-222 LEIISNS
+222 LELISNS

-249 IYPILLC
+249 VYPILLS
-256 LFAAFYFFRNLIE
+256 LFVAFYFIRNLLE

-281 GTSLYVSRGSSLLE
+281 GTNINVSRGSTLLE
-295 ASQKAGKYH
+295 ASHKAGRYH

-315 TCRVRVTSSLSELPK
+315 TCRVRVTSSLGELPK

-335 LAVINRLE
+335 QSVINRLN

-352 QLRPEANIEINPLI
+352 QLRPETDIEINPLI
-366 KLANKDRQN
+366 KLVNHDKQN
-375 LRFSNQENLSGVEKE
+375 LRFSNQENLSGIEKE

-401 TSLSESRMPFDV
+401 TRLSDGKMPFDV

-433 RVDKFIGDG
+433 RIDKFIGDG
-442 VMAIFDKDETIS
+442 VMAIFDKDTTIS
-454 RNCKNGLKGAA
+454 KNCKNALKGAA
-465 KITEL
+465 MITTY

-477 LSNENIDPLR
+477 LSTDDIEPLR
-487 LGIGIHCGNAII
+487 LGIGIHSGNAII
-499 GKMGYGDASSDTAI
+499 GKMGYGEASTDTAI

-518 VASRLEQLTKDYS
+518 IASRLEQLTKDYS
-531 CQLMFSSTV
+531 CQLMFSSIV
-540 AEKAQ
+540 AENAEL
-545 VDKSKLNSV
+545 DKTKLNSV

-570 GSATE
+570 GSADE
-575 AINAL
+575 AIKAL

>member
-1 MFNQL
+1 L
-6 NLLPKTNSRIL
+6 V
-17 KLIDAALIIRR
+17 DAALIVRR
-28 SRSISGCILFFY
+28 SRTISGCILFFY
-40 VLTHLLNH
+40 VFTHLLNH

-73 LFYMLYGALSIHFL
+73 LFYVLYGALSIHFL
-87 LGIYAL
+87 LGVYAL
-93 SRRRSFKMSR
+93 ARRRSFRMSR
-103 KEWIRNFC
+103 KEWIRNSC
-111 AILIPFFLASHLSVT
+111 AVLIPFFLASHLSIT

-152 GYIILGLMLLV
+152 GYIILGLMLML

-176 EFREFYSNQRGL
+176 EFREFYSKRRGL
-188 FHGLIFGLPLLAYG
+188 FQGLILGLPLIAYG

-207 SIELSES
+207 SIELSEAS
-214 SKNSPIAI
+214 QSNPITI
-222 LEIISNS
+222 LELISNS

-249 IYPILLC
+249 VYPILLS
-256 LFAAFYFFRNLIE
+256 LFVAFYFIRNLLE

-281 GTSLYVSRGSSLLE
+281 GTNINVSRGSSLLE
-295 ASQKAGKYH
+295 ASHKAGRYH

-315 TCRVRVTSSLSELPK
+315 TCRVRVTSSLGELPK

-335 LAVINRLE
+335 QSVINRLN

-352 QLRPEANIEINPLI
+352 QLRPETDIEINPLI
-366 KLANKDRQN
+366 ELVNHDKQN
-375 LRFSNQENLSGVEKE
+375 LRFSNQENLSGIEKE

-401 TSLSESRMPFDV
+401 TRLSDGKMPFDV

-433 RVDKFIGDG
+433 RIDKFIGDG
-442 VMAIFDKDETIS
+442 VMAIFDKDTTIS
-454 RNCKNGLKGAA
+454 KNCKNALKGAA
-465 KITEL
+465 MITTY
-470 LNELNDE
+470 LNDLNDE
-477 LSNENIDPLR
+477 LSTDDIEPLR
-487 LGIGIHCGNAII
+487 LGIGIHSGNAII
-499 GKMGYGDASSDTAI
+499 GKMGYGEASTDTAI

-531 CQLMFSSTV
+531 CQLMFSSIV
-540 AEKAQ
+540 AENAEL
-545 VDKSKLNSV
+545 DKTKLNSV

-570 GSATE
+570 GSADE
-575 AINAL
+575 AIKAL

>member
-1 MFNQL
+1 MV
-6 NLLPKTNSRIL
+6 
-17 KLIDAALIIRR
+17 DAALIVRR
-28 SRSISGCILFFY
+28 SRTISGCILFFY
-40 VLTHLLNH
+40 VFTHLLNH

-61 RAIFLRFWRHDV
+61 RAIFLKFWRHDV
-73 LFYMLYGALSIHFL
+73 LFYVLYGALSIHFL
-87 LGIYAL
+87 LGVYAL
-93 SRRRSFKMSR
+93 ARRRSFRMSR
-103 KEWIRNFC
+103 KEWIRNSC
-111 AILIPFFLASHLSVT
+111 AVLIPFFLASHLSVT

-152 GYIILGLMLLV
+152 GYIILGLMLML
-163 VWTHGSIGIIGLI
+163 VWTHGSIGIIGLV
-176 EFREFYSNQRGL
+176 EFREFYSKRRGL
-188 FHGLIFGLPLLAYG
+188 FQGLILGLPLIAYG

-207 SIELSES
+207 SIELSEAS
-214 SKNSPIAI
+214 QSNPITI
-222 LEIISNS
+222 LELISNS

-249 IYPILLC
+249 VYPILLS
-256 LFAAFYFFRNLIE
+256 LFVAFYFIRNLLE

-281 GTSLYVSRGSSLLE
+281 GTNINVSRGSSLLE
-295 ASQKAGKYH
+295 ASHKAGRYH

-315 TCRVRVTSSLSELPK
+315 TCRVRVTSSLGELPK

-335 LAVINRLE
+335 QSVINRLN

-352 QLRPEANIEINPLI
+352 QLRPETDIEINPLI
-366 KLANKDRQN
+366 KLVNHDKQN
-375 LRFSNQENLSGVEKE
+375 LRFSNQENLSGIEKE

-401 TSLSESRMPFDV
+401 TRLSDGKMPFDV

-433 RVDKFIGDG
+433 RIDKFIGDG
-442 VMAIFDKDETIS
+442 VMAIFDKDTTIS
-454 RNCKNGLKGAA
+454 KNCKNALKGAA
-465 KITEL
+465 MITTY
-470 LNELNDE
+470 LNDLNDE
-477 LSNENIDPLR
+477 LSTEDIEPLR
-487 LGIGIHCGNAII
+487 LGIGIHSGNAII
-499 GKMGYGDASSDTAI
+499 GKMGYGEASTDTAI

-540 AEKAQ
+540 AENAEL
-545 VDKSKLNSV
+545 DKTKLNSV

-570 GSATE
+570 GSADE
-575 AINAL
+575 AIKAI

>member
-1 MFNQL
+1 MV
-6 NLLPKTNSRIL
+6 
-17 KLIDAALIIRR
+17 DAALIVRR
-28 SRSISGCILFFY
+28 SRTISGCILFFY
-40 VLTHLLNH
+40 VFTHLLNH

-73 LFYMLYGALSIHFL
+73 LFYVLYGALSIHFL
-87 LGIYAL
+87 LGVYAL
-93 SRRRSFKMSR
+93 ARRRSFRMSR
-103 KEWIRNFC
+103 KEWIRNSC
-111 AILIPFFLASHLSVT
+111 AILIPFFLASHLSIT

-152 GYIILGLMLLV
+152 GYIILGLMLML

-176 EFREFYSNQRGL
+176 EFREFYSKRRGL
-188 FHGLIFGLPLLAYG
+188 FQGLILGLPLIAYG

-207 SIELSES
+207 SIELSEAS
-214 SKNSPIAI
+214 QSNPITI
-222 LEIISNS
+222 LELISNS

-249 IYPILLC
+249 VYPILLS
-256 LFAAFYFFRNLIE
+256 LFVAFYFIRNLLE

-281 GTSLYVSRGSSLLE
+281 GTNINVSRGSSLLE
-295 ASQKAGKYH
+295 ASHKAGRYH

-315 TCRVRVTSSLSELPK
+315 TCRVRVTSSLGELPK

-335 LAVINRLE
+335 QSVINRLN

-352 QLRPEANIEINPLI
+352 QLRPETDIEINPLI
-366 KLANKDRQN
+366 KLVNHDKQN
-375 LRFSNQENLSGVEKE
+375 LRFSNQENLSGIEKE

-401 TSLSESRMPFDV
+401 TRLSDGKMPFDV

-433 RVDKFIGDG
+433 RIDKFIGDG
-442 VMAIFDKDETIS
+442 VMAIFDKDTTIS
-454 RNCKNGLKGAA
+454 KNCKNALKGAA
-465 KITEL
+465 MITTY

-477 LSNENIDPLR
+477 LSTDDIEPLR
-487 LGIGIHCGNAII
+487 LGIGIHSGNAII
-499 GKMGYGDASSDTAI
+499 GKMGYGEASTDTAI

-531 CQLMFSSTV
+531 CQLMFSSTI
-540 AEKAQ
+540 AENAEL
-545 VDKSKLNSV
+545 DKTKLNSV

-570 GSATE
+570 GSADE
-575 AINAL
+575 AIKAL

>member
-1 MFNQL
+1 MV
-6 NLLPKTNSRIL
+6 
-17 KLIDAALIIRR
+17 DAALIVRR
-28 SRSISGCILFFY
+28 SRTISGCILFFY
-40 VLTHLLNH
+40 VFTHLLNH

-73 LFYMLYGALSIHFL
+73 LFYVLYGALSIHFL
-87 LGIYAL
+87 LGVYAL
-93 SRRRSFKMSR
+93 ARRRSFRMSR
-103 KEWIRNFC
+103 KEWIRNSC
-111 AILIPFFLASHLSVT
+111 AVLIPFFLASHLSIT

-152 GYIILGLMLLV
+152 GYIILGLMLLL

-176 EFREFYSNQRGL
+176 EFREFYSKRRGL
-188 FHGLIFGLPLLAYG
+188 FQGLILGLPLIAYG

-207 SIELSES
+207 SIELSEAS
-214 SKNSPIAI
+214 QSNPITI
-222 LEIISNS
+222 LELISNS

-249 IYPILLC
+249 VYPILLS
-256 LFAAFYFFRNLIE
+256 LFVAFYFIRNLLE

-281 GTSLYVSRGSSLLE
+281 GTNINVSRGSSLLE
-295 ASQKAGKYH
+295 ASHKAGRYH

-315 TCRVRVTSSLSELPK
+315 TCRVRVTSSLGELPK

-335 LAVINRLE
+335 QSVINRLN

-352 QLRPEANIEINPLI
+352 QLRPETDIEINPLI
-366 KLANKDRQN
+366 KLVNHDKQN
-375 LRFSNQENLSGVEKE
+375 LRFSNQENLSGIEKE

-401 TSLSESRMPFDV
+401 TRLSDGKMPFDV

-433 RVDKFIGDG
+433 RIDKFIGDG
-442 VMAIFDKDETIS
+442 VMAIFDKDTTIS
-454 RNCKNGLKGAA
+454 KNCKNALKGAA
-465 KITEL
+465 MITTY

-477 LSNENIDPLR
+477 LSTDDIEPLR
-487 LGIGIHCGNAII
+487 LGIGIHSGNAII
-499 GKMGYGDASSDTAI
+499 GKMGYGEASTDTAI

-531 CQLMFSSTV
+531 CQLMISSTV
-540 AEKAQ
+540 AENAEL
-545 VDKSKLNSV
+545 DKTKLNSV

-570 GSATE
+570 GSADE
-575 AINAL
+575 AIKAL

>member
-1 MFNQL
+1 L
-6 NLLPKTNSRIL
+6 V
-17 KLIDAALIIRR
+17 DAALIVRR
-28 SRSISGCILFFY
+28 SRTISGCILFFY
-40 VLTHLLNH
+40 VFTHLLNH

-73 LFYMLYGALSIHFL
+73 LFYVLYGALSIHFL
-87 LGIYAL
+87 LGVYAL
-93 SRRRSFKMSR
+93 ARRRSFRMSR
-103 KEWIRNFC
+103 KEWIRNSC
-111 AILIPFFLASHLSVT
+111 AVLIPFFLASHLSIT

-152 GYIILGLMLLV
+152 GYIILGLMLML

-176 EFREFYSNQRGL
+176 EFREFYSKRRGL
-188 FHGLIFGLPLLAYG
+188 FQGLILGLPLIAYG

-207 SIELSES
+207 SIELSEAS
-214 SKNSPIAI
+214 QSNPITI
-222 LEIISNS
+222 LELISNS

-249 IYPILLC
+249 VYPILLS
-256 LFAAFYFFRNLIE
+256 LFVAFYFIRNLLE

-281 GTSLYVSRGSSLLE
+281 GTNINVSRGSSLLE
-295 ASQKAGKYH
+295 ASHKAGRYH

-315 TCRVRVTSSLSELPK
+315 TCRVRVTSSLGELPK

-335 LAVINRLE
+335 QSVINRLN

-352 QLRPEANIEINPLI
+352 QLRPETDIEINPLI
-366 KLANKDRQN
+366 KLVNHDKQN
-375 LRFSNQENLSGVEKE
+375 LRFSNQENLSGIEKE

-401 TSLSESRMPFDV
+401 TRLSDGKMPFDV

-433 RVDKFIGDG
+433 RIDKFIGDG
-442 VMAIFDKDETIS
+442 VMAIFDKDTTIS
-454 RNCKNGLKGAA
+454 KNCKNALQGAA
-465 KITEL
+465 MITTY

-477 LSNENIDPLR
+477 LSTDDIEPLR
-487 LGIGIHCGNAII
+487 LGIGIHSGNAII
-499 GKMGYGDASSDTAI
+499 GKMGYGEASTDTAI

-531 CQLMFSSTV
+531 CQLMFSSIV
-540 AEKAQ
+540 AENAEL
-545 VDKSKLNSV
+545 DKTKLNSV

-570 GSATE
+570 GSADE
-575 AINAL
+575 AIKAL

>member
-1 MFNQL
+1 MV
-6 NLLPKTNSRIL
+6 
-17 KLIDAALIIRR
+17 DAALIVRR
-28 SRSISGCILFFY
+28 SRTISGCILFFY
-40 VLTHLLNH
+40 VFTHLLNH

-73 LFYMLYGALSIHFL
+73 LFYVLYGALSIHFL
-87 LGIYAL
+87 LGVYAL
-93 SRRRSFKMSR
+93 ARRRSFRMSR
-103 KEWIRNFC
+103 KEWIRNSC
-111 AILIPFFLASHLSVT
+111 AVLIPFFLASHLSIT

-152 GYIILGLMLLV
+152 GYIILGLMLML

-176 EFREFYSNQRGL
+176 EFREFYSKRRGL
-188 FHGLIFGLPLLAYG
+188 FQGLILGLPLIAYG

-207 SIELSES
+207 SIELSEAS
-214 SKNSPIAI
+214 QSNPITI
-222 LEIISNS
+222 LELISNS

-249 IYPILLC
+249 VYPILLS
-256 LFAAFYFFRNLIE
+256 LFVAFYFIRNLLE

-281 GTSLYVSRGSSLLE
+281 GTNINVSRGSSLLE
-295 ASQKAGKYH
+295 ASHKAGRYH

-315 TCRVRVTSSLSELPK
+315 TCRVRVTSSLGELPK

-335 LAVINRLE
+335 QSVINRLN

-352 QLRPEANIEINPLI
+352 QLRPETDIEINPLI
-366 KLANKDRQN
+366 KLVNHDKQN
-375 LRFSNQENLSGVEKE
+375 LRFSNQENLSGIEKE

-401 TSLSESRMPFDV
+401 TRLSDGKMPFDV

-433 RVDKFIGDG
+433 RIDKFIGDG
-442 VMAIFDKDETIS
+442 VMAIFDKDTTIS
-454 RNCKNGLKGAA
+454 KNCKNALKGAA
-465 KITEL
+465 MITTY
-470 LNELNDE
+470 LNDLNDE
-477 LSNENIDPLR
+477 LSTDDIEPLR
-487 LGIGIHCGNAII
+487 LGIGIHSGNAII
-499 GKMGYGDASSDTAI
+499 GKMGYGEASTDTAI

-531 CQLMFSSTV
+531 CQLMFSSIV
-540 AEKAQ
+540 AENAEL
-545 VDKSKLNSV
+545 DKTKLNSV

-570 GSATE
+570 GSADE
-575 AINAL
+575 AIKAL

>member
-1 MFNQL
+1 L
-6 NLLPKTNSRIL
+6 V
-17 KLIDAALIIRR
+17 DAALIVRR
-28 SRSISGCILFFY
+28 SRTISGCILFFY
-40 VLTHLLNH
+40 VFTHLLNH

-73 LFYMLYGALSIHFL
+73 LFYVLYGALSIHFL
-87 LGIYAL
+87 LGVYAL
-93 SRRRSFKMSR
+93 ARRRSFRMSR
-103 KEWIRNFC
+103 KEWIRNSC
-111 AILIPFFLASHLSVT
+111 AVLIPFFLASHLSVT

-152 GYIILGLMLLV
+152 GYIILGLMLML

-176 EFREFYSNQRGL
+176 EFREFYSKRRGL
-188 FHGLIFGLPLLAYG
+188 FQGLILGLPLIAYG

-207 SIELSES
+207 SIELSEAS
-214 SKNSPIAI
+214 QSNPITI
-222 LEIISNS
+222 LELISNS

-249 IYPILLC
+249 VYPILLS
-256 LFAAFYFFRNLIE
+256 LFVAFYFIRNLLE

-281 GTSLYVSRGSSLLE
+281 GTNINVSRGSSLLE
-295 ASQKAGKYH
+295 ASHKAGRYH

-315 TCRVRVTSSLSELPK
+315 TCRVRVTSSLGELPK

-335 LAVINRLE
+335 QSVINRLN

-352 QLRPEANIEINPLI
+352 QLRPETDIEINPLI
-366 KLANKDRQN
+366 KLVNHDKQN
-375 LRFSNQENLSGVEKE
+375 LRFSNQENLSGIEKE

-401 TSLSESRMPFDV
+401 TRLSDGKMPFDV

-433 RVDKFIGDG
+433 RIDKFIGDG
-442 VMAIFDKDETIS
+442 VMAIFDKDTTIS
-454 RNCKNGLKGAA
+454 KNCKNALKGAA
-465 KITEL
+465 MITTY

-477 LSNENIDPLR
+477 LSTDDIEPLR
-487 LGIGIHCGNAII
+487 LGIGIHSGNAII
-499 GKMGYGDASSDTAI
+499 GKMGYGEASTDTAI

-531 CQLMFSSTV
+531 CQLMFSSIV
-540 AEKAQ
+540 AENAEL
-545 VDKSKLNSV
+545 DKTKLNSV

-570 GSATE
+570 GSADE
-575 AINAL
+575 AIKAL

>member
-1 MFNQL
+1 M
-6 NLLPKTNSRIL
+6 
-17 KLIDAALIIRR
+17 IDAALIVRHFR
-28 SRSISGCILFFY
+28 TISGCILFFY
-40 VLTHLLNH
+40 VFTHLLNH

-61 RAIFLRFWRHDV
+61 RTIFLRFWRHDI
-73 LFYMLYGALSIHFL
+73 LFYLLYGALSIHFL

-93 SRRRSFKMSR
+93 SRRRSFQMSR
-103 KEWIRNFC
+103 KDWIRNFC

-126 LWGSRFLGLNDSYAF
+126 LWGSRFLGLNDSYTF
-141 MIISTYIFDPF
+141 MIISTYIFDPA

-176 EFREFYSNQRGL
+176 EFREFYSNHRGL
-188 FHGLIFGLPLLAYG
+188 FHGVIFGLPLLAYG

-207 SIELSES
+207 SIELSET
-214 SKNSPIAI
+214 SKNSPITI

-249 IYPILLC
+249 VYPILLC
-256 LFAAFYFFRNLIE
+256 LFVAFYFFRNLLE

-281 GTSLYVSRGSSLLE
+281 GTSINVSKGSSLLE
-295 ASQKAGKYH
+295 ASHKAGRYH

-315 TCRVRVTSSLSELPK
+315 TCRVRVTSSLTELPK

-335 LAVINRLE
+335 QAVINRLE

-366 KLANKDRQN
+366 KLANKDKQN

-401 TSLSESRMPFDV
+401 TSLSDSRMPFDV

-433 RVDKFIGDG
+433 RIDKFIGDG

-454 RNCKNGLKGAA
+454 RNCKNALQGSAR
-465 KITEL
+465 ITEL

-477 LSNENIDPLR
+477 LSSEDIDPLR

-531 CQLMFSSTV
+531 CQLIFSSEV
-540 AEKAQ
+540 AENAQ

-554 KTKIRGKKD
+554 KTKIKGKED

-570 GSATE
+570 GSAAE
-575 AINAL
+575 AIKAL

>member
-1 MFNQL
+1 M
-6 NLLPKTNSRIL
+6 
-17 KLIDAALIIRR
+17 IDAALIVRR
-28 SRSISGCILFFY
+28 SRTISGCILFFY
-40 VLTHLLNH
+40 AFTHLLNH

-73 LFYMLYGALSIHFL
+73 LFYVLYGALSIHFL
-87 LGIYAL
+87 LGVYAL
-93 SRRRSFKMSR
+93 ARRRSFRMSR
-103 KEWIRNFC
+103 KEWIRNSC
-111 AILIPFFLASHLSVT
+111 AVLIPFFLASHLSIT

-152 GYIILGLMLLV
+152 GYIILGLMLML

-176 EFREFYSNQRGL
+176 EFREFYSKRRGL
-188 FHGLIFGLPLLAYG
+188 FQGLILGLPLIAYG

-207 SIELSES
+207 SIELSEAS
-214 SKNSPIAI
+214 QSNPITI
-222 LEIISNS
+222 LELISNS

-249 IYPILLC
+249 VYPILLS
-256 LFAAFYFFRNLIE
+256 LFVAFYFIRNLLE

-281 GTSLYVSRGSSLLE
+281 GTNINVSRGSSLLE
-295 ASQKAGKYH
+295 ASHKAGRYH

-315 TCRVRVTSSLSELPK
+315 TCRVRVTSSLGELPK

-335 LAVINRLE
+335 QSVINRLN

-352 QLRPEANIEINPLI
+352 QLRPETDIEINPLI
-366 KLANKDRQN
+366 KLVNHDKQN
-375 LRFSNQENLSGVEKE
+375 LRFSNQENLSGIEKE

-401 TSLSESRMPFDV
+401 TRLSDGKMPFDV

-433 RVDKFIGDG
+433 RIDKFIGDG
-442 VMAIFDKDETIS
+442 VMAIFDKDTTIS
-454 RNCKNGLKGAA
+454 KNCKNALKGAA
-465 KITEL
+465 MITTY

-477 LSNENIDPLR
+477 LSTDDIEPLR
-487 LGIGIHCGNAII
+487 LGIGIHSGNAII
-499 GKMGYGDASSDTAI
+499 GKMGYGEASTDTAI

-531 CQLMFSSTV
+531 CQLMFSSIV
-540 AEKAQ
+540 AENAEL
-545 VDKSKLNSV
+545 DKTKLNSV

-570 GSATE
+570 GSADE
-575 AINAL
+575 AIKAL

>member
-1 MFNQL
+1 L
-6 NLLPKTNSRIL
+6 V
-17 KLIDAALIIRR
+17 DAALIVRR
-28 SRSISGCILFFY
+28 SRTISGCILFFY
-40 VLTHLLNH
+40 VFTHLLNH

-73 LFYMLYGALSIHFL
+73 LFYVLYGALSIHFL
-87 LGIYAL
+87 LGVYAL
-93 SRRRSFKMSR
+93 ARRRSFRMSR
-103 KEWIRNFC
+103 KEWIRNSC
-111 AILIPFFLASHLSVT
+111 AVLIPFFLASHLSIT

-152 GYIILGLMLLV
+152 GYIILGLTLML
-163 VWTHGSIGIIGLI
+163 VWTHGSMGIIGLI
-176 EFREFYSNQRGL
+176 EFREFYSKRRGL
-188 FHGLIFGLPLLAYG
+188 FQGLILGLPLIAYG

-207 SIELSES
+207 SIELSEAS
-214 SKNSPIAI
+214 QSNPITI
-222 LEIISNS
+222 LELISNS

-249 IYPILLC
+249 VYPILLS
-256 LFAAFYFFRNLIE
+256 LFVAFYFIRNLLE

-281 GTSLYVSRGSSLLE
+281 GTNINVSRGSSLLE
-295 ASQKAGKYH
+295 ASHKAGRYH

-315 TCRVRVTSSLSELPK
+315 TCRVRVTSSLGELPK

-335 LAVINRLE
+335 QSVINRLN

-352 QLRPEANIEINPLI
+352 QLRPETDIEINPLI
-366 KLANKDRQN
+366 KLVNHDKQN
-375 LRFSNQENLSGVEKE
+375 LRFSNQENLSGIEKE

-401 TSLSESRMPFDV
+401 TRLSDGKMPFDV

-433 RVDKFIGDG
+433 RIDKFIGDG
-442 VMAIFDKDETIS
+442 VMAIFDKDTTIS
-454 RNCKNGLKGAA
+454 KNCKNALQGAA
-465 KITEL
+465 MITTY
-470 LNELNDE
+470 LNDLNDE
-477 LSNENIDPLR
+477 LSSEDIEPLR

-499 GKMGYGDASSDTAI
+499 GKMGYGEASSDTAI

-531 CQLMFSSTV
+531 CQLMFSRTV
-540 AEKAQ
+540 AENAKL
-545 VDKSKLNSV
+545 DKTKLNSI

-570 GSATE
+570 GSADE
-575 AINAL
+575 AIKAL

>member
-1 MFNQL
+1 MV
-6 NLLPKTNSRIL
+6 
-17 KLIDAALIIRR
+17 DAALIVRR
-28 SRSISGCILFFY
+28 SRTISGCILFFY
-40 VLTHLLNH
+40 AFTHLLNH

-73 LFYMLYGALSIHFL
+73 LFYVLYGALSIHFL
-87 LGIYAL
+87 LGVYAL
-93 SRRRSFKMSR
+93 ARRRSFRMSR
-103 KEWIRNFC
+103 KEWIRNSC
-111 AILIPFFLASHLSVT
+111 AVLIPFFLASHLSIT

-152 GYIILGLMLLV
+152 GYIILGLMLML

-176 EFREFYSNQRGL
+176 EFREFYSKRRGL
-188 FHGLIFGLPLLAYG
+188 FQGLILGLPLIAYG

-207 SIELSES
+207 SIELSEAS
-214 SKNSPIAI
+214 QSNPITI
-222 LEIISNS
+222 LELISNS

-249 IYPILLC
+249 VYPILLS
-256 LFAAFYFFRNLIE
+256 LFVAFYFIRNLLE

-281 GTSLYVSRGSSLLE
+281 GTNINVSRGSSLLE
-295 ASQKAGKYH
+295 ASHKAGRYH

-315 TCRVRVTSSLSELPK
+315 TCRVRVTSSLGELPK

-335 LAVINRLE
+335 QSVINRLN

-352 QLRPEANIEINPLI
+352 QLRPETDIEINPLI
-366 KLANKDRQN
+366 KLVNHDKQN
-375 LRFSNQENLSGVEKE
+375 LRFSNQENLSGIEKE

-401 TSLSESRMPFDV
+401 TRLSDGKMPFDV

-433 RVDKFIGDG
+433 RIDKFIGDG
-442 VMAIFDKDETIS
+442 VMAIFDKDTTIS
-454 RNCKNGLKGAA
+454 KNCKNALKGAA
-465 KITEL
+465 MITTY

-477 LSNENIDPLR
+477 LSTDDIEPLR
-487 LGIGIHCGNAII
+487 LGIGIHSGNAII
-499 GKMGYGDASSDTAI
+499 GKMGYGEASTDTAI

-531 CQLMFSSTV
+531 CQLMFSSIV
-540 AEKAQ
+540 AENAEL
-545 VDKSKLNSV
+545 DKTKLNSV

-570 GSATE
+570 GSADE
-575 AINAL
+575 AIKAL

>member
-1 MFNQL
+1 MV
-6 NLLPKTNSRIL
+6 
-17 KLIDAALIIRR
+17 DAALIVRR
-28 SRSISGCILFFY
+28 SRTISGCILFFY
-40 VLTHLLNH
+40 VFTHLLNH

-73 LFYMLYGALSIHFL
+73 LFYVLYGALSIHFL
-87 LGIYAL
+87 LGVYAL
-93 SRRRSFKMSR
+93 ARRRSFRMSR
-103 KEWIRNFC
+103 KEWIRNSC
-111 AILIPFFLASHLSVT
+111 AVLIPFFLASHLSIT

-152 GYIILGLMLLV
+152 GYIILGLMLML

-176 EFREFYSNQRGL
+176 EFREFYSKRRGL
-188 FHGLIFGLPLLAYG
+188 FQGLILGLPLIAYG

-207 SIELSES
+207 SIELSEAS
-214 SKNSPIAI
+214 QSNPITI
-222 LEIISNS
+222 LELISNS

-249 IYPILLC
+249 VYPILLS
-256 LFAAFYFFRNLIE
+256 LFVAFYFIRNLLE

-281 GTSLYVSRGSSLLE
+281 GTNINVSRGSSLLE
-295 ASQKAGKYH
+295 ASHKAGRYH

-315 TCRVRVTSSLSELPK
+315 TCRVRVTSSLGELPK

-335 LAVINRLE
+335 QSVINRLN

-352 QLRPEANIEINPLI
+352 QLRPETDIEINPLI
-366 KLANKDRQN
+366 KLVNQDKQN
-375 LRFSNQENLSGVEKE
+375 LRFSNQENLSGIEKE

-401 TSLSESRMPFDV
+401 TRLSDGKMPFDV

-433 RVDKFIGDG
+433 RIDKFIGDG
-442 VMAIFDKDETIS
+442 VMAIFDKDTTIS
-454 RNCKNGLKGAA
+454 KNCKNALKGAA
-465 KITEL
+465 MITTY
-470 LNELNDE
+470 LNDLNDE
-477 LSNENIDPLR
+477 LSTEDIEPLR
-487 LGIGIHCGNAII
+487 LGIGIHSGNAII
-499 GKMGYGDASSDTAI
+499 GKMGYGEASTDTAI

-531 CQLMFSSTV
+531 CQLMFSSIV
-540 AEKAQ
+540 AENAEL
-545 VDKSKLNSV
+545 DKTKLNSV

-570 GSATE
+570 GSADE
-575 AINAL
+575 AIKAL

>member
-1 MFNQL
+1 MV
-6 NLLPKTNSRIL
+6 
-17 KLIDAALIIRR
+17 DAALIVRR
-28 SRSISGCILFFY
+28 SRTISGCILFFY
-40 VLTHLLNH
+40 VFTHLLNH

-73 LFYMLYGALSIHFL
+73 LFYVLYGALSIHFL
-87 LGIYAL
+87 LGVYAL
-93 SRRRSFKMSR
+93 ARRRSFRMSR
-103 KEWIRNFC
+103 KEWIRNSC

-152 GYIILGLMLLV
+152 GYIILGLMLML

-176 EFREFYSNQRGL
+176 EFREFYSKRRGL
-188 FHGLIFGLPLLAYG
+188 FQGLILGLPLIAYG

-207 SIELSES
+207 SIELSEAS
-214 SKNSPIAI
+214 QSNPITI
-222 LEIISNS
+222 LELISNS

-249 IYPILLC
+249 VYPILLS
-256 LFAAFYFFRNLIE
+256 LFVAFYFIRNLLE

-281 GTSLYVSRGSSLLE
+281 GTNINVSRGSSLLE
-295 ASQKAGKYH
+295 ASHKAGRYH

-315 TCRVRVTSSLSELPK
+315 TCRVRVTSSLGELPK

-335 LAVINRLE
+335 QSVINRLN

-352 QLRPEANIEINPLI
+352 QLRPETDIEINPLI
-366 KLANKDRQN
+366 KLVDHDKQN
-375 LRFSNQENLSGVEKE
+375 LRFSNQENLSGIEKE

-401 TSLSESRMPFDV
+401 TRLSDGKMPFDV

-433 RVDKFIGDG
+433 RIDKFIGDG
-442 VMAIFDKDETIS
+442 VMAIFDKDTTIS
-454 RNCKNGLKGAA
+454 KNCKNALKGAA
-465 KITEL
+465 MITTY

-477 LSNENIDPLR
+477 LSTDDIEPLR
-487 LGIGIHCGNAII
+487 LGIGIHSGNAII
-499 GKMGYGDASSDTAI
+499 GKMGYGEASTDTAI

-531 CQLMFSSTV
+531 CQLMFSSIV
-540 AEKAQ
+540 AENAEL
-545 VDKSKLNSV
+545 DKTKLNSV

-570 GSATE
+570 GSADE
-575 AINAL
+575 AIKAL

>member
-1 MFNQL
+1 MV
-6 NLLPKTNSRIL
+6 
-17 KLIDAALIIRR
+17 DAALIVRR
-28 SRSISGCILFFY
+28 SRTISGCILFFY
-40 VLTHLLNH
+40 VFTHLLNH

-73 LFYMLYGALSIHFL
+73 LFYVLYGALSIHFL
-87 LGIYAL
+87 LGVYAL
-93 SRRRSFKMSR
+93 ARRRSFRMSR
-103 KEWIRNFC
+103 KEWIRNSC
-111 AILIPFFLASHLSVT
+111 AVLIPFFLASHLSIT

-152 GYIILGLMLLV
+152 GYIILGLMLML

-176 EFREFYSNQRGL
+176 EFREFYSKRRGL
-188 FHGLIFGLPLLAYG
+188 FQGLILGLPLIAYG

-207 SIELSES
+207 SIELSEAS
-214 SKNSPIAI
+214 QSNPITI
-222 LEIISNS
+222 LELISNS

-249 IYPILLC
+249 VYPILLS
-256 LFAAFYFFRNLIE
+256 LFVAFYFIRNLLE

-281 GTSLYVSRGSSLLE
+281 GTNINVSRGSSLLE
-295 ASQKAGKYH
+295 ASHKAGRYH

-315 TCRVRVTSSLSELPK
+315 TCRVRVTSSLGELPK

-335 LAVINRLE
+335 QSVINRLN

-352 QLRPEANIEINPLI
+352 QLRPETDIEINPLI
-366 KLANKDRQN
+366 KLVNHDKQN
-375 LRFSNQENLSGVEKE
+375 LRFSNQENLSGIEKE

-401 TSLSESRMPFDV
+401 TRLSDGKMPFDV

-433 RVDKFIGDG
+433 RIDKFIGDG
-442 VMAIFDKDETIS
+442 VMAIFDKDTTIS
-454 RNCKNGLKGAA
+454 KNCKNALKGAA
-465 KITEL
+465 MITTY

-477 LSNENIDPLR
+477 LSTDDIEPLR
-487 LGIGIHCGNAII
+487 LGIGIHSGNAII
-499 GKMGYGDASSDTAI
+499 GKMGYGEASTDTAI

-531 CQLMFSSTV
+531 CQLMFSSTI
-540 AEKAQ
+540 AENAEL
-545 VDKSKLNSV
+545 DKTKLNSV

-570 GSATE
+570 GSADE
-575 AINAL
+575 AIKAL

>member
-1 MFNQL
+1 MV
-6 NLLPKTNSRIL
+6 
-17 KLIDAALIIRR
+17 DAALIVRR
-28 SRSISGCILFFY
+28 SRTISGCILFFY
-40 VLTHLLNH
+40 VFTHLLNH

-73 LFYMLYGALSIHFL
+73 LFYVLYGALSIHFL
-87 LGIYAL
+87 LGVYAL
-93 SRRRSFKMSR
+93 ARRRSFRMSR
-103 KEWIRNFC
+103 KEWIRNSC
-111 AILIPFFLASHLSVT
+111 AVLIPFFLASHLSVT

-152 GYIILGLMLLV
+152 GYIILGLMLML

-176 EFREFYSNQRGL
+176 EFREFYSKRRGL
-188 FHGLIFGLPLLAYG
+188 FQGLILGLPLIAYG

-207 SIELSES
+207 SIELSEAS
-214 SKNSPIAI
+214 QSNPITI
-222 LEIISNS
+222 LELISNS

-249 IYPILLC
+249 VYPILLS
-256 LFAAFYFFRNLIE
+256 LFVAFYFIRNLLE

-281 GTSLYVSRGSSLLE
+281 GTNINVSRGSSLLE
-295 ASQKAGKYH
+295 ASHKAGRYH

-315 TCRVRVTSSLSELPK
+315 TCRVRVTSSLGELPK

-335 LAVINRLE
+335 QSVINRLN

-352 QLRPEANIEINPLI
+352 QLRPETDIEINPLI
-366 KLANKDRQN
+366 KLVNHDKQN
-375 LRFSNQENLSGVEKE
+375 LRFSNQENLSGIEKE

-401 TSLSESRMPFDV
+401 TRLSDGKMPFDV

-433 RVDKFIGDG
+433 RIDKFIGDG
-442 VMAIFDKDETIS
+442 VMAIFDKDTTIS
-454 RNCKNGLKGAA
+454 KNCKNALKGAA
-465 KITEL
+465 MITTY

-477 LSNENIDPLR
+477 LSTDDIEPLR
-487 LGIGIHCGNAII
+487 LGIGIHSGNAII
-499 GKMGYGDASSDTAI
+499 GKMGYGEASTDTAI

-540 AEKAQ
+540 AENAEL
-545 VDKSKLNSV
+545 DKTKLNSV

-570 GSATE
+570 GSANE
-575 AINAL
+575 AIKAL